1 VTPGSPAASASC
13 SSQRSLAAASG
24 GSWGTPISAGSR
36 ASGWSASQFPTTDSS
51 LWSELSRL
59 PDQEVICAGLRAY
72 FGGAG
77 GRGGLL
83 RQIVDSDTHRSPLDE
98 LFALRWRAASS
109 ELLALCIDLRIFGAI
124 TDELWDGRMRRRFH
138 AFGRKLGLALRD
150 DELAALTSTRLRSAQ
165 LDLPRVVFRPCQPFA
180 PTPPRPSHADS
191 PRRRPP
197 APLLRAR
204 PPRKFKRTAL
214 ASINAGLFPFTRRGI
229 SGVRVSVAAAIR
241 NDLMQPTIR
250 QVIEK
255 HRGLIGAKDTRCVNR
270 GRVAREAGADQGA
283 ARRRGGERG
292 RGGCCGGGQRGWPRH
307 AVGGCYPPPRQL
319 REGGPGTSGWGSSAP
334 PPGCGLV
341 EATYLRAVWRCV
353 RALARMLG
361 VWYVD

>member
-1 VTPGSPAASASC
+1 MVRLSVPNHRQQLVVRTEP
-13 SSQRSLAAASG
+13 LARSG
-24 GSWGTPISAGSR
+24 GNLRGP
-36 ASGWSASQFPTTDSS
+36 
-51 LWSELSRL
+51 
-59 PDQEVICAGLRAY
+59 AGLLRR
-72 FGGAG
+72 GG

-83 RQIVDSDTHRSPLDE
+83 RQIVDSDTHRSQLDE

-180 PTPPRPSHADS
+180 PTPPRPSRADY

-292 RGGCCGGGQRGWPRH
+292 RGGCCGGGAARVAATCRG
-307 AVGGCYPPPRQL
+307 GLLPPRGSCG
-319 REGGPGTSGWGSSAP
+319 RGARGPAGGAVAPRRPGVGWWRRPTYAP
-334 PPGCGLV
+334 YGAVYVHSHECWVCG
-341 EATYLRAVWRCV
+341 
-353 RALARMLG
+353 M
-361 VWYVD
+361 

>member
-1 VTPGSPAASASC
+1 MFGSVVAALFARRHSRDAWLARGARAAASASC

-83 RQIVDSDTHRSPLDE
+83 RQIVDSDTHRSQLDE

-180 PTPPRPSHADS
+180 PPQHPHAPATLTPRPPPTSC
-191 PRRRPP
+191 PPP
-197 APLLRAR
+197 AGTPTQEIQADCV
-204 PPRKFKRTAL
+204 
-214 ASINAGLFPFTRRGI
+214 GL
-229 SGVRVSVAAAIR
+229 
-241 NDLMQPTIR
+241 
-250 QVIEK
+250 
-255 HRGLIGAKDTRCVNR
+255 H
-270 GRVAREAGADQGA
+270 
-283 ARRRGGERG
+283 
-292 RGGCCGGGQRGWPRH
+292 QRGVVPIH
-307 AVGGCYPPPRQL
+307 
-319 REGGPGTSGWGSSAP
+319 SAWHQRRACQR
-334 PPGCGLV
+334 GCGHP
-341 EATYLRAVWRCV
+341 
-353 RALARMLG
+353 
-361 VWYVD
+361 

>member
-1 VTPGSPAASASC
+1 MTPGSPAASASC

-83 RQIVDSDTHRSPLDE
+83 RQIVDSDTHRSQLDE

-150 DELAALTSTRLRSAQ
+150 DELAALTPTRLRSAQ

-180 PTPPRPSHADS
+180 PPQHPHAPATLTPRPSPTS
-191 PRRRPP
+191 CPPP
-197 APLLRAR
+197 AGTPTQEIQADCV
-204 PPRKFKRTAL
+204 
-214 ASINAGLFPFTRRGI
+214 GL
-229 SGVRVSVAAAIR
+229 
-241 NDLMQPTIR
+241 
-250 QVIEK
+250 
-255 HRGLIGAKDTRCVNR
+255 H
-270 GRVAREAGADQGA
+270 
-283 ARRRGGERG
+283 
-292 RGGCCGGGQRGWPRH
+292 QRGVVPIHLAWHQRR
-307 AVGGCYPPPRQL
+307 ACQR
-319 REGGPGTSGWGSSAP
+319 
-334 PPGCGLV
+334 GCGHP
-341 EATYLRAVWRCV
+341 
-353 RALARMLG
+353 
-361 VWYVD
+361 

>member
-1 VTPGSPAASASC
+1 VVAALFARRHSRDAWLARGARAAASASC

-180 PTPPRPSHADS
+180 PPQHPHAPATLTPRPSPTS
-191 PRRRPP
+191 CPPP
-197 APLLRAR
+197 AGTPTQEIQADCV
-204 PPRKFKRTAL
+204 
-214 ASINAGLFPFTRRGI
+214 GL
-229 SGVRVSVAAAIR
+229 
-241 NDLMQPTIR
+241 
-250 QVIEK
+250 
-255 HRGLIGAKDTRCVNR
+255 H
-270 GRVAREAGADQGA
+270 
-283 ARRRGGERG
+283 
-292 RGGCCGGGQRGWPRH
+292 QRGVVPIH
-307 AVGGCYPPPRQL
+307 
-319 REGGPGTSGWGSSAP
+319 SAWHQRRACQR
-334 PPGCGLV
+334 GCGHP
-341 EATYLRAVWRCV
+341 
-353 RALARMLG
+353 
-361 VWYVD
+361 